1 MKKYYP
7 IELDK
12 GEFQLG
18 AEKTSPEINTTSNPV
33 GLVLAG
39 GGVTVKCLEVT
50 ENGTYTAP
58 TGEAYSPVVVS
69 VAGGG
74 SSDFSTAEVEFK
86 NQTTTILKISCCC
99 IVDDNIES
107 IPPLNAAKNKT
118 FTAVLY
124 KGSQQVEIPFG
135 VELTTVTGDITL
147 DSEEGIITINGS
159 GTVLFQP

>member
-1 MKKYYP
+1 M
-7 IELDK
+7 
-12 GEFQLG
+12 
-18 AEKTSPEINTTSNPV
+18 
-33 GLVLAG
+33 
-39 GGVTVKCLEVT
+39 T

-58 TGEAYSPVVVS
+58 TGEAYSPVVVN

-86 NQTTTILKISCCC
+86 NQTTTNLIIRCCC
-99 IVDDNIES
+99 IVDNNIES
-107 IPPLNAAKNKT
+107 IVTLGGTQNKT
-118 FTAVLY
+118 CTAVLY

-135 VELTTVTGDITL
+135 VELTTVTGDITV

>member
-1 MKKYYP
+1 M
-7 IELDK
+7 
-12 GEFQLG
+12 
-18 AEKTSPEINTTSNPV
+18 
-33 GLVLAG
+33 
-39 GGVTVKCLEVT
+39 T

-86 NQTTTILKISCCC
+86 NQTTTSLNIRCCC
-99 IVDDNIES
+99 IVDNNIES
-107 IPPLNAAKNKT
+107 EVILGGAQNKT
-118 FTAVLY
+118 RTAVLY

-135 VELTTVTGDITL
+135 VELTTVTGDITV